1 MYFCIDFTTRAFA
14 SGEFVKSIKLIKI
27 VMKKIL
33 TLSTMLLMFVAVLTT
48 SCSSEKSALK
58 TFKKTGYEMTE
69 LQPAQQVALSP
80 LMASFP
86 MYGQTALGYTVAA
99 NSITF
104 VYEQD
109 ETAWNIYAQTL
120 RKDGFSNVA
129 NGYVKADK
137 SLGVTYNVSTN
148 VATIYKRNYRLVTFA
163 CAEF

>member
-1 MYFCIDFTTRAFA
+1 
-14 SGEFVKSIKLIKI
+14 
-27 VMKKIL
+27 
-33 TLSTMLLMFVAVLTT
+33 MLLMFVAVLTT

-58 TFKKTGYEMTE
+58 AFKKTGYEMSE

-86 MYGQTALGYTVAA
+86 MYGQTALGYIVAE

-104 VYEQD
+104 VYDQD
-109 ETAWNIYAQTL
+109 DAAWNIYAQTL
-120 RKDGFSNVA
+120 RKDGFSSVA

-137 SLGVTYNVSTN
+137 SLGITYNVGTS

>member
-1 MYFCIDFTTRAFA
+1 
-14 SGEFVKSIKLIKI
+14 
-27 VMKKIL
+27 MKKIL
-33 TLSTMLLMFVAVLTT
+33 TLSTILLMSIAVLTT
-48 SCSSEKSALK
+48 SCSSGKSAAK
-58 TFKKTGYEMTE
+58 AFKKTGYEMVE

-86 MYGQTALGYTVAA
+86 MYGQTALGYLVSE

-109 ETAWNIYAQTL
+109 DAAWNIYAQTL

-137 SLGVTYNVSTN
+137 ALGVTYNVGTST
-148 VATIYKRNYRLVTFA
+148 ATIFKNNYRLVTFA
-163 CAEF
+163 CAKF

>member
-1 MYFCIDFTTRAFA
+1 
-14 SGEFVKSIKLIKI
+14 
-27 VMKKIL
+27 
-33 TLSTMLLMFVAVLTT
+33 MLLMFVAVLTT

-58 TFKKTGYEMTE
+58 AFKKTGYELSE

-86 MYGQTALGYTVAA
+86 MYGQTALGYIVAE

-104 VYEQD
+104 VYDQD
-109 ETAWNIYAQTL
+109 DAAWNIYAQTL
-120 RKDGFSNVA
+120 RKDGFSSVA

-137 SLGVTYNVSTN
+137 SLGITYNVGTS